1 MTSTP
6 NNTEDWRERSDA
18 GPSIQSAFRPAEIPD
33 VGVSPNTRVLSRPKG

>member
-18 GPSIQSAFRPAEIPD
+18 GPSIQSAFRPAGKLFDLKRE
-33 VGVSPNTRVLSRPKG
+33 R